1 MALKKIIIADEA
13 SSEVLDILFTDEEVS
28 NIRDALMG
36 DSPFGISVFDT
47 KEDYEEASSEEDDE

>member
-1 MALKKIIIADEA
+1 
-13 SSEVLDILFTDEEVS
+13 VS